1 LVITHVDQDHILG
14 VLAMLRDVERP
25 EEFSDVWFNGC
36 DQLNDNEFESFGPVD
51 GEFLS
56 TAIIEQDCRG
66 TTRSAGVRSRWAAPD
81 TVRRHGGVH
90 DHRSGSH
97 SAREP
102 DPRWAQECRDNGLI
116 PGVDAQEPVTDDE
129 FESFGAMDVRTV
141 NGCRRVDANPTTR
154 RQTCP
159 ASGFCRFDS
168 TKILFTGYGE
178 VPRLVASLLQADT
191 LETRPA
197 GLSRD
202 HGQPFTGGGDP
213 LDRAVRQHPGRVEQP
228 TGGEWPR
235 RPEPARLR
243 YRRSSPA
250 RSAPGPTSRQT
261 R

>member
-1 LVITHVDQDHILG
+1 VFSRCSRTWSGGG
-14 VLAMLRDVERP
+14 VLRRL
-25 EEFSDVWFNGC
+25 FNGC

-66 TTRSAGVRSRWAAPD
+66 TTRSAGVRSRWPAPD

-116 PGVDAQEPVTDDE
+116 PGVDAQEPVSDDE

-141 NGCRRVDANPTTR
+141 KRCRRVDANRTTR
-154 RQTCP
+154 RATCP

-168 TKILFTGYGE
+168 TKILFTRRATCGSTKNSS
-178 VPRLVASLLQADT
+178 PRWHRYF
-191 LETRPA
+191 ETVWCA
-197 GLSRD
+197 I
-202 HGQPFTGGGDP
+202 
-213 LDRAVRQHPGRVEQP
+213 
-228 TGGEWPR
+228 
-235 RPEPARLR
+235 EPAWC
-243 YRRSSPA
+243 
-250 RSAPGPTSRQT
+250 PG
-261 R
+261 